1 MSPMRMMAVFLSLAV
16 SALASANAAEPRFHP
31 APGATPVI
39 GRYVV
44 TLADSVAGDLVGS
57 SVQGMAMTYS
67 GQLEPRPSANVRQFA
82 ITMEP
87 ARARTLSADPRVREV
102 VEVPQSDEAGPAAS
116 SAAPSRADLSRH
128 GLVPVAQDFSSSGTY
143 LYDGWGNIKFIG
155 SDSFVY
161 DNLGRLKKA
170 TVQASQQTYTC
181 DAFGS
186 RILTTRAAG
195 AAGRVGE
202 CEAPSTGLRAEQSP
216 DRSGNSS
223 RHGHS

>member
-1 MSPMRMMAVFLSLAV
+1 MMSPMRMMAVFLSLAV
-16 SALASANAAEPRFHP
+16 SALATANAAEPWFHP
-31 APGATPVI
+31 APGAMPVI

-44 TLADSVAGDLVGS
+44 TLADSVAEDLVES

-102 VEVPQSDEAGPAAS
+102 VEIPQPDEAGSAAS
-116 SAAPSRADLSRH
+116 PTAPSRADLSRH
-128 GLVPVAQDFSSSGTY
+128 GLVPVVQASSSSGTY
-143 LYDGWGNIKFIG
+143 LYDGSGNIKFIG

-170 TVQASQQTYTC
+170 IVQGSQQSYTYDT
-181 DAFGS
+181 FGN
-186 RILTTRAAG
+186 RILTTRATG
-195 AAGRVGE
+195 SVGCVGG
-202 CEAPSTGLRAEQSP
+202 CEASSTAFPQNNHLTG
-216 DRSGNSS
+216 
-223 RHGHS
+223 